1 MADLPPPETLRQP
14 TGDVVHV
21 NSTQGLNTMSI
32 GGKTYQILD
41 VGYVCGSTCAVTVL
55 SEFTCLFSTA
65 PYCAVCAS
73 CFHPEGGPP
82 VPVPDYTTCGIPAG
96 LYGILV
102 VFKPAWICH
111 CLKMLGYNSSN
122 VNLIQPV
129 GTAPFCG
136 APSLPPMLHGFNPFP
151 ALAAGALIGG
161 ALAISALGGSSGSSG
176 SSGSGGSGGSQA
188 ATSATLPDGTVVD
201 FSQDGTGTA
210 VRPGIDSDI
219 NALPIHPAGTLE
231 KVGECPDDPPGGVIL
246 TR

>member
-41 VGYVCGSTCAVTVL
+41 VGYVCGTTCSVTVL

-73 CFHPEGGPP
+73 CFHPEGAPP
-82 VPVPDYTTCGIPAG
+82 VPVPDYTTCGVPAG

-122 VNLIQPV
+122 VNMIQPV

-136 APSLPPMLHGFNPFP
+136 APSLPPILHGFNPFP

-161 ALAISALGGSSGSSG
+161 ALALSALG
-176 SSGSGGSGGSQA
+176 
-188 ATSATLPDGTVVD
+188 SATLSDGTTVD
-201 FSQDGTGTA
+201 FSQDGAGTPY
-210 VRPGIDSDI
+210 RPGIDGDI
-219 NALPIHPAGTLE
+219 NTLPTHPDGTLE
-231 KVGECPDDPPGGVIL
+231 KLGECPPDPPGGVIL